1 MLVDTHFHLDLMDNM
16 QLLIKQF
23 YDENIGIIAVGTT
36 PLAYRQEL
44 KFANNTTAIKVGL
57 GFHPQLVEQ
66 RHQEIDLFLQLSQ
79 EAKFIGEVGLD
90 FNKVY
95 EKSKTM
101 QLICFQK
108 IARQCAIEG
117 EKVLSIHSVKSS
129 KAVIEVLQETG
140 VFNNCKC
147 IFHWFTGSASER
159 KIAVNNGAYFSI
171 NPKMLGTKAGQD
183 VIRNVPADKILL
195 ETDAP
200 FTMKY
205 ISVKDLYNEL
215 ERIAR
220 EICYIRNEDVISQI
234 EDNSMRIFYNK
245 GSI

>member
-1 MLVDTHFHLDLMDNM
+1 MLIDTHFHLDLMDNM

-44 KFANNTTAIKVGL
+44 KFVSNTNAIRVGL

-66 RHQEIDLFLQLSQ
+66 RHQEIDLFLQLSR
-79 EAKFIGEVGLD
+79 EAKVIGEVGLD

-95 EKSKTM
+95 EDSKTT

-117 EKVLSIHSVKSS
+117 EKVLSIHSVKSA

-140 VFNNCKC
+140 AFDNCKC
-147 IFHWFTGSASER
+147 IFHWFTGSTSER
-159 KIAVNNGAYFSI
+159 KLAIDNGAYFSI
-171 NPKMLGTKAGQD
+171 NPKMLRTKAGQD
-183 VIRNVPADKILL
+183 VIRNIPADRILL

-205 ISVKDLYNEL
+205 NSINDLYNEL
-215 ERIAR
+215 KRTAR
-220 EICYIRNEDVISQI
+220 EICCIRNEDVISQI
-234 EDNSMRIFYNK
+234 EDNSMRIF
-245 GSI
+245 